1 MTSRSESLG
10 VMRLVLDV
18 DPASLPT
25 AQQKGVT
32 RRGRVYTKAKVLRAK
47 ETLVRAIRDAFFG
60 DRYKVC
66 VADFGRGPLAATP
79 GRSLPWEVAIEYV
92 YGLRSTP
99 VFQEGY
105 PKVTRPDLDNLTK
118 LVLDSLTASC
128 CFFVDDAQV
137 VSLATLKRHARASE
151 ACGERAH
158 ITLFI
163 RPLAPFELFGY
174 AESWRD
180 RNGTIA

>member
-1 MTSRSESLG
+1 
-10 VMRLVLDV
+10 MRLDLEI

-25 AQQKGVT
+25 AQQKGVA
-32 RRGRVYTKAKVLRAK
+32 RDGRVYTKAKVLRAK

-66 VADFGRGPLAATP
+66 VAHFGGCVDHFGRGPLAATR

-92 YGLRSTP
+92 YRLRATP
-99 VFQEGY
+99 VSLEGY

-158 ITLFI
+158 ITVWV
-163 RPLAPFELFGY
+163 RPLGSDELFRY

-180 RNGTIA
+180 RDGTIA